1 LAELRRHK
9 SKLFGKLKKDSE
21 FGRDPVARGSS
32 GLKPLRRR
40 TPNCSWRELAFEVFA
55 WDLEMT

>member
-1 LAELRRHK
+1 LAELRRHR
-9 SKLFGKLKKDSE
+9 SKFFGKLKKNSE

-32 GLKPLRRR
+32 VLKPLRRR
-40 TPNCSWRELAFEVFA
+40 TPSCSWREAFEVFA